1 MSIISPNPSFKER
14 KDHIEI
20 ATTATAYED
29 ILTNMLPDLGMF
41 LIGLCLDIQA
51 RIYVPKDSHVIQIIH
66 L

>member
-1 MSIISPNPSFKER
+1 
-14 KDHIEI
+14 
-20 ATTATAYED
+20 
-29 ILTNMLPDLGMF
+29 MLPDLGMF